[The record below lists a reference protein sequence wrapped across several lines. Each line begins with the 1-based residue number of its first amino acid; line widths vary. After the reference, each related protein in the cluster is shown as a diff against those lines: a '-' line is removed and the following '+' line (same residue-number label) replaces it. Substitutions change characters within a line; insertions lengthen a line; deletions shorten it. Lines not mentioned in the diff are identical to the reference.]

1 MLPKTAGSAQTHKS
15 MSFIWIV
22 WSTLYVYLCLE
33 PKSRAIR
40 VPIVILIHSTDF
52 GLPALSNRNHFGVFD
67 KVFLLQI
74 CPLAALA
81 VAGLLNWVLKAARAA
96 AEAEGQVLYRR
107 FVYQI
112 GVPEIVPEIELKIDP
127 KIVLKIALKIVP
139 KISPKL
145 SPKSF
150 SKLFPKIHK

>member
-1 MLPKTAGSAQTHKS
+1 MKKGTLKIEFVNFTGLIKVLTKS
-15 MSFIWIV
+15 VLSEHDFPNNMIV
-22 WSTLYVYLCLE
+22 LK
-33 PKSRAIR
+33 PKSRTIR

-74 CPLAALA
+74 CPLAALG

-112 GVPEIVPEIELKIDP
+112 GVPEIDP
-127 KIVLKIALKIVP
+127 KIILKIH
-139 KISPKL
+139 
-145 SPKSF
+145 SF
-150 SKLFPKIHK
+150 GTLRTYLLQWRI

>member
-1 MLPKTAGSAQTHKS
+1 M
-15 MSFIWIV
+15 IV
-22 WSTLYVYLCLE
+22 LE

-127 KIVLKIALKIVP
+127 KIVPKIVLKIHNFGTL
-139 KISPKL
+139 
-145 SPKSF
+145 
-150 SKLFPKIHK
+150 HKYLLTSDESEPSWLEP

>member
-1 MLPKTAGSAQTHKS
+1 MEVL
-15 MSFIWIV
+15 
-22 WSTLYVYLCLE
+22 LE
-33 PKSRAIR
+33 A
-40 VPIVILIHSTDF
+40 
-52 GLPALSNRNHFGVFD
+52 ALSNRNHFGVFD

-112 GVPEIVPEIELKIDP
+112 GVPV
-127 KIVLKIALKIVP
+127 
-139 KISPKL
+139 S
-145 SPKSF
+145 
-150 SKLFPKIHK
+150 

>member
-1 MLPKTAGSAQTHKS
+1 M
-15 MSFIWIV
+15 IV
-22 WSTLYVYLCLE
+22 LE

-96 AEAEGQVLYRR
+96 AEAEAEGQVLYRR

-127 KIVLKIALKIVP
+127 KIVLKIVLKIH
-139 KISPKL
+139 
-145 SPKSF
+145 SF
-150 SKLFPKIHK
+150 GNPAYLRILVTLD

>member
-1 MLPKTAGSAQTHKS
+1 MKLTD
-15 MSFIWIV
+15 
-22 WSTLYVYLCLE
+22 LYLCTHCN
-33 PKSRAIR
+33 IN
-40 VPIVILIHSTDF
+40 STDF

-81 VAGLLNWVLKAARAA
+81 VAGLLNWVLKAAKAA

-112 GVPEIVPEIELKIDP
+112 GVPEIVPKIILKIHSFGTLEVS
-127 KIVLKIALKIVP
+127 ICTWILKYRV
-139 KISPKL
+139 
-145 SPKSF
+145 
-150 SKLFPKIHK
+150 

>member
-1 MLPKTAGSAQTHKS
+1 M
-15 MSFIWIV
+15 IV
-22 WSTLYVYLCLE
+22 LE

-96 AEAEGQVLYRR
+96 AEAEAEGQVLYRR

-112 GVPEIVPEIELKIDP
+112 GVPEIVPEIELKIDA
-127 KIVLKIALKIVP
+127 KIVLKIVLKIH
-139 KISPKL
+139 
-145 SPKSF
+145 SF
-150 SKLFPKIHK
+150 GNPAYLRILVTLD